1 MNRKKQFGLRFASQQ
16 NIKRS
21 KNGTPYTYISAYH
34 PIYLSAY
41 HPILYT
47 YQPITLYTYQP
58 LGLSPYT
65 QLEDS
70 VWWLLV
76 SFLPIFSLG
85 VDTWMGSENNQK
97 REKISSRDVKQ
108 TRRLAKI
115 SVSFR

>member
-1 MNRKKQFGLRFASQQ
+1 MG
-16 NIKRS
+16 
-21 KNGTPYTYISAYH
+21 H
-34 PIYLSAY
+34 PIQ
-41 HPILYT
+41 T

-58 LGLSPYT
+58 ITLYCIPISLSPYIPISRWGLSPYA